1 MRDRLS
7 VTFEGTKDL
16 VGFKVVYLDNLVG
29 STGQNDIA
37 IGCNVEGSDPRRLG
51 SVLGWVVAKLGVFL
65 DGIGVG
71 IARCRL
77 ALPSYRRQ
85 TDC

>member
-1 MRDRLS
+1 MRDRLG

-37 IGCNVEGSDPRRLG
+37 ISRNVESSDPGRLG
-51 SVLGWVVAKLGVFL
+51 SVLGWVMAKLSVSL

-77 ALPSYRRQ
+77 ALPSYRCQ